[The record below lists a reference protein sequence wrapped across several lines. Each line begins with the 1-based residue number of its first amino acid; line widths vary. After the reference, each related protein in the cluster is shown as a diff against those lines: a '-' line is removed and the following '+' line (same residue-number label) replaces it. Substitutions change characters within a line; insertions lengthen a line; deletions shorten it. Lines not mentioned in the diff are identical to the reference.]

1 MQLPELLDECASLG
15 IKAEAEMGKWKVI
28 DLLLER
34 ARQTPEVFGVPPN
47 KRFTGL
53 PLPWEQTERLP
64 FAAGG
69 SLRRIPQG
77 RMPKGAPAPAPAL
90 PDPERVSRPRQTYA
104 RIVDVN
110 DVAKMLVAA
119 HAEDVAIL
127 HVGTRCTWTDFMVIA
142 TARSEPH
149 LAALA
154 GAAAHFFSQA
164 RKRAIEAGDPA
175 AASLTA
181 AVEGPRSAVQRPDW
195 LVVDMDSVVV
205 HMLTRSMRAEYALEE
220 LWGVTHGCRVEY
232 VSRDSAAGIDGDPTF
247 QTLADDADD
256 GVDEEGGVATEAGDG
271 RWQPVVYDKKAKAFR
286 PYYGDSGPPTS
297 SAARETAASGVV
309 PPDGQAQ
316 DDSGSDTEVE
326 QSEEP
331 EELSAEQLVAL
342 KRYDQA
348 HAVINA
354 REELRQRREDE
365 RAAAR
370 RKQSLTLAQNRRTRL
385 DLRRRKSEI
394 RQAAKK
400 MAGGP
405 DEEPRVKA
413 PNIGIR
419 IRALRDALQRG
430 VHFGLLGSTDNVH
443 SAGCTCVACALVSSE
458 AEKLASSARGKET
471 LTEAPTAQRPACSS
485 ICTCDV
491 CRWARQRI
499 RNMVLASP
507 RDIVNAA
514 GLSDV
519 RRALEVQRRKAA
531 SVALTLTM
539 KASKATRSRAR
550 TSGTATSRAVKSEEG
565 DTASDTREGRDED
578 VIEKTA
584 AAAMA
589 QKKRYV
595 L

>member
-1 MQLPELLDECASLG
+1 
-15 IKAEAEMGKWKVI
+15 
-28 DLLLER
+28 
-34 ARQTPEVFGVPPN
+34 
-47 KRFTGL
+47 
-53 PLPWEQTERLP
+53 
-64 FAAGG
+64 
-69 SLRRIPQG
+69 
-77 RMPKGAPAPAPAL
+77 
-90 PDPERVSRPRQTYA
+90 
-104 RIVDVN
+104 
-110 DVAKMLVAA
+110 
-119 HAEDVAIL
+119 
-127 HVGTRCTWTDFMVIA
+127 
-142 TARSEPH
+142 
-149 LAALA
+149 
-154 GAAAHFFSQA
+154 
-164 RKRAIEAGDPA
+164 
-175 AASLTA
+175 
-181 AVEGPRSAVQRPDW
+181 
-195 LVVDMDSVVV
+195 MDSVVV

-232 VSRDSAAGIDGDPTF
+232 VSRDSAAGIDGDPAF

-256 GVDEEGGVATEAGDG
+256 VDEEGGVATETGDG

-286 PYYGDSGPPTS
+286 PYNGDSGPPTS
-297 SAARETAASGVV
+297 SAARETAASGVI
-309 PPDGQAQ
+309 PPDGQAR

-471 LTEAPTAQRPACSS
+471 LTEALTAQRTACSS
-485 ICTCDV
+485 TCTCDV

-507 RDIVNAA
+507 RDVVNAA

-539 KASKATRSRAR
+539 KASKGTRSRAR
-550 TSGTATSRAVKSEEG
+550 PSGTATSRAAKSEEG
-565 DTASDTREGRDED
+565 EGDAVSDTRDED

-584 AAAMA
+584 AAAIA